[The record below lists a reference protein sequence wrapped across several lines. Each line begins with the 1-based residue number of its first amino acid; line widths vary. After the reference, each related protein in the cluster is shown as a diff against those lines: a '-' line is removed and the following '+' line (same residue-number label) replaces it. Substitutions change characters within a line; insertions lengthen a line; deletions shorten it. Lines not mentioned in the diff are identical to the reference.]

1 MNCPFTCVRSMSS
14 YLKVIR
20 GSELNAKLP
29 LNRHVETLIG
39 RGPECQVQLNDPL
52 CSRVHA
58 KIHYSNGRWTL
69 VDAGSRNGTKVNR
82 SKTDEAVLADGDEI
96 RVGGTSFCF
105 VDETSLDEQTV
116 EVLNQSADLKPDGLS
131 ESSSVNIVPGMTA
144 FHSLKEAGRH
154 EDVADLHQLSVNC
167 ISLSSP
173 DEVAQ
178 MAIELLRRRT
188 HATAVAFLVANEFG
202 LLDVSHQYPESS
214 KNKKLELSDQLTEMV
229 CKHGKAVWMQQE
241 TAKDKS
247 VNTKEG
253 ALRSF
258 KDAICV
264 PLLDDRKTIGA
275 IHLYRDKEIFPPHAF
290 DFAIAASSILSAT
303 IVRVQESQVLKI
315 NHDRLKNRTAEFDEL
330 IGSSPVMTELKEKIV
345 RVARASGSILIRGES
360 GSGKELV
367 ARAIHRA
374 SSRSDR
380 PMLSVNCAAI
390 PSELME
396 SQLFGHVKGA
406 FTGAD
411 KDHVGWFEQ
420 ANNGTLF
427 LDELGELTLEGQA
440 KLLRILEGHPFLP
453 VGGRKEIKVD
463 VRVIAATN
471 RDLKEFVQ
479 EKRFR
484 EDLYYR
490 LSVFE
495 LFIPPLRQRG
505 EDIDLLILHFFD
517 HFSRFHGRPQLK
529 LAEQA
534 LDKLRKYSWPGNIR
548 QLRNVIDSAVVL
560 ANGNEIKANDLSL
573 HDTLNDSD
581 LDSLN
586 IEQWEQRLIR
596 EALRRAKGS
605 VPDASEMLGISRAT
619 MYRKLETY
627 QIDRSEFQ

>member
-1 MNCPFTCVRSMSS
+1 MSS

-20 GSELNAKLP
+20 GTDLSARFP

-39 RGPECQVQLNDPL
+39 RGAECQVQLNDPM

-58 KIHYSNGRWTL
+58 RVLYSEGHWR
-69 VDAGSRNGTKVNR
+69 VFDAASRNGTMVNR
-82 SKTDEAVLADGDEI
+82 SKTDSAVLTDGDEL
-96 RVGGTSFCF
+96 RVGGTTFCF
-105 VDETSLDEQTV
+105 VDEASLDEQTV
-116 EVLNQSADLKPDGLS
+116 EVLSQSADLKPDQPS
-131 ESSSVNIVPGMTA
+131 DSSSVNIVHGMTA
-144 FHSLKEAGRH
+144 FHALKEAGRS
-154 EDVADLHQLSVNC
+154 EDVSDLHQLSINC
-167 ISLSSP
+167 ISLSSA
-173 DEVAQ
+173 DEVAAI
-178 MAIELLRRRT
+178 AIELLRKRT
-188 HATAVAFLVANEFG
+188 EATAVAFLVANEYG
-202 LLDVSHQYPESS
+202 LLDVSHQFPDGP
-214 KNKKLELSDQLTEMV
+214 KAKKLELSDRLTELV
-229 CKHGKAVWMQQE
+229 CKHGKAVWMQQD
-241 TAKDKS
+241 TGKDKGPAVS
-247 VNTKEG
+247 DGV
-253 ALRSF
+253 LRTF

-264 PLLDDRKTIGA
+264 PLLEDIRTIGA
-275 IHLYRDKEIFPPHAF
+275 IHLYRDKEVFPPYAF

-303 IVRVQESQVLKI
+303 MLRIQESQVLKI
-315 NHDRLKNRTAEFDEL
+315 NHDRLKARNAEFDEL
-330 IGSSPVMTELKEKIV
+330 IGKSPAMTELKEKIV
-345 RVARASGSILIRGES
+345 RVARASGSILVRGES

-374 SSRSDR
+374 SNRADR

-406 FTGAD
+406 FTGAE

-420 ANNGTLF
+420 SNKSTLF
-427 LDELGELTLEGQA
+427 LDEIGEMTLEGQA

-453 VGGRKEIKVD
+453 VGGRKEVRVD

-495 LFIPPLRQRG
+495 LIVPPLRQRG
-505 EDIDLLILHFFD
+505 EDIDLMIMHFFD
-517 HFSRFHGRPQLK
+517 HFSKLHGRPQLK
-529 LAEQA
+529 LNQQA
-534 LDKLRKYSWPGNIR
+534 LEKLRKYSWPGNVR

-560 ANGNEIKANDLSL
+560 ANGEEIVTSDLSL
-573 HDTLNDSD
+573 HETLSDAD

-586 IEQWEQRLIR
+586 IEHWEQRLIL
-596 EALRRAKGS
+596 EALRRTRGNIPEA
-605 VPDASEMLGISRAT
+605 AEMLGISRAT

-627 QIDRSEFQ
+627 KIDRSEFQ

>member
-1 MNCPFTCVRSMSS
+1 MSS

-20 GSELNAKLP
+20 GTDLNAKLP
-29 LNRHVETLIG
+29 LNRHIETLIG
-39 RGPECQVQLNDPL
+39 RGAECQVQLNDPL

-58 KIHYSNGRWTL
+58 RIHYSNARWTI
-69 VDAGSRNGTKVNR
+69 VDAGSRNGTTVNR
-82 SKTDEAVLADGDEI
+82 SKTDVAVLSDGDEI
-96 RVGGTSFCF
+96 RMGGTSLCF
-105 VDETSLDEQTV
+105 VDATSTDEQTV
-116 EVLNQSADLKPDGLS
+116 EVLNQSADLKPEEGS
-131 ESSSVNIVPGMTA
+131 ESSSMNIAPGMNA
-144 FHSLKEAGRH
+144 FHALKEAGRN
-154 EDVADLHQLSVNC
+154 EDVADLHQLSINC
-167 ISLSSP
+167 ISLSTP
-173 DEVAQ
+173 DEVTSI
-178 MAIELLRRRT
+178 AIELLRKRT
-188 HATAVAFLVANEFG
+188 QATAVAILVANEYG
-202 LLDVSHQYPESS
+202 LLDVSHQYPDGPRS
-214 KNKKLELSDQLTEMV
+214 KKLDLSDQLTEMV

-241 TAKDKS
+241 TAKEKS
-247 VNTKEG
+247 AASKDG

-264 PLLDDRKTIGA
+264 PLLEDRKTIGA
-275 IHLYRDKEIFPPHAF
+275 IHLYREKEIFPPHAF

-303 IVRVQESQVLKI
+303 FVRVRESQVLRI
-315 NHDRLKNRTAEFDEL
+315 NHDRLQNRNAEFDEL
-330 IGSSPVMTELKEKIV
+330 LGSSPTMTELKEKIV

-374 SSRSDR
+374 SSRADR

-420 ANNGTLF
+420 ASNSTLF
-427 LDELGELTLEGQA
+427 LDEIGEMTLEGQA

-453 VGGRKEIKVD
+453 VGGRKEVKVD

-495 LFIPPLRQRG
+495 LVVPPLRQR
-505 EDIDLLILHFFD
+505 ETDIDLLIQHFFE
-517 HFSRFHGRPQLK
+517 HFSKFHGRPQLK
-529 LAEQA
+529 LSDQA
-534 LDKLRKYSWPGNIR
+534 LEKLRKYSWPGNVR

-560 ANGNEIKANDLSL
+560 ANANEIKASELSLNESLNDLE
-573 HDTLNDSD
+573 

-596 EALRRAKGS
+596 EALRRSKGS
-605 VPDASEMLGISRAT
+605 VPDACEMLGISRAT
-619 MYRKLETY
+619 IYRKLESY
-627 QIDRSEFQ
+627 QIDRSEYH